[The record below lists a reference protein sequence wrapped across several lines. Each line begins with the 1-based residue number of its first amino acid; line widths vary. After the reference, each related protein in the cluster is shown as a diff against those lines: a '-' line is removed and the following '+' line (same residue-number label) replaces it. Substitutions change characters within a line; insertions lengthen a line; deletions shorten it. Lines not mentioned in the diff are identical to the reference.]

1 MKRELQIMISVGF
14 TAALAITGAV
24 ILFREPKTYSENEN
38 RYLQAEAVPTWD
50 TIQDGSWQEKITDY
64 MSDQMPL
71 RNGWTALQSKMQQC
85 IGKKE
90 IAGVLIGKDDYY
102 FEKVTDADLSQ
113 SRLLANL
120 QAVEALVDAMPQSK
134 LYFLPAPTAG
144 NICADRLPAFASY
157 YAEDT
162 RINLAFQTLRMYDC
176 YNVDVRDAL
185 EEHDAAGEQL
195 YYRTDHHWNTD
206 GAFVAYQVYAQAAG
220 LTPLA
225 KESFDLQVVSESFR
239 GTLDSKV
246 LDSSGP
252 TDAVA
257 VPFAL
262 PDVKVTADGNSITV
276 LDMGK
281 LLEKD
286 QYQVFFGGNYGQ
298 VTIET
303 GAETGRSL
311 LIFKDS
317 YANCFV
323 PFLLTHYDTITMIDL
338 RYNDGS
344 WTEQIS
350 ATPDDV
356 LVLYEMSN
364 FCTDMNL
371 STVPAALEQLQQ

>member
-1 MKRELQIMISVGF
+1 MKRDLQIMISVGF
-14 TAALAITGAV
+14 MAVLAITGAV
-24 ILFREPKTYSENEN
+24 ILFKEPKTYSENEN
-38 RYLQAEAVPTWD
+38 RYLQAEAAPTWD
-50 TIQDGSWQEKITDY
+50 TIFDSSWQEKITEY
-64 MSDQMPL
+64 MSDQMPM
-71 RNGWTALQSKMQQC
+71 RDAWTALQSKMQQC

-90 IAGVLIGKDDYY
+90 VAGVFIGKNDYY
-102 FEKVTDADLSQ
+102 FEKVTEADLSHR
-113 SRLLANL
+113 RLLANV
-120 QAVEALVDAMPQSK
+120 QAVEALIAAMPQSE
-134 LYFLPAPTAG
+134 LYFMPAPTAG
-144 NICADRLPAFASY
+144 NICADNLPAFAPY

-162 RINLAFQTLRMYDC
+162 RINLAFQVLKMHDC
-176 YNVDVRDAL
+176 HNVDVRGAL
-185 EEHDAAGEQL
+185 EDHYAVGEQL
-195 YYRTDHHWNTD
+195 YFRTDHHWNTD

-220 LTPLA
+220 LTPMA
-225 KESFDLQVVSESFR
+225 KESLNLQVVSESFR

-252 TDAVA
+252 TDIVT
-257 VPFAL
+257 VPFSL
-262 PDVKVTADGNSITV
+262 PDVKVTADGENISV
-276 LDMGK
+276 LEMGK
-281 LLEKD
+281 LLNKD

-344 WTEQIS
+344 WMELIHT
-350 ATPDDV
+350 APDDV

-364 FCTDMNL
+364 FCKDMNL
-371 STVPAALEQLQQ
+371 STVPVALEQ